1 MGRRIGKS
9 LQALFDRGRPY
20 FEDKGRLSRLRPF
33 YEATETF
40 FLHPAIAP
48 KNKPFVRDSLDL
60 KRYMSIVLIA
70 LMPPLIFGI
79 YNTGFHARNA
89 AGLSTDFA
97 AIFAEGLAI
106 VLPIIIVSYA
116 VGLFWEGLFA
126 AIRRHPVSEG
136 FLVTGLLFPLILPPT
151 IPLWQ
156 VAAGIT
162 FGVVIG
168 KEIFGGTGR
177 NLFNPALTAR
187 AFVFFAYPVQMS
199 GDEVW
204 IAVRQSVENGLNAIS
219 GATPLALAALADPKE
234 RIEAVFADNGY
245 AFQTLF
251 FGNHTGSIG
260 ETSALCILAGAVI
273 LLITGIAS
281 YRIMAGAVLGAL
293 AMGFVFN
300 ALSSPDL
307 PAWFSVNPVYHLVTG
322 GFAFG
327 VVYMATDP
335 VTAPG
340 TDKSKW
346 IYGFLIGA
354 IAVMVRVVNPA
365 FPEGVMLAILFMNI
379 FSPLLEYTETRLRIR
394 RRIPNV

>member
-1 MGRRIGKS
+1 M
-9 LQALFDRGRPY
+9 
-20 FEDKGRLSRLRPF
+20 
-33 YEATETF
+33 
-40 FLHPAIAP
+40 
-48 KNKPFVRDSLDL
+48 
-60 KRYMSIVLIA
+60 
-70 LMPPLIFGI
+70 
-79 YNTGFHARNA
+79 
-89 AGLSTDFA
+89 
-97 AIFAEGLAI
+97 
-106 VLPIIIVSYA
+106 
-116 VGLFWEGLFA
+116 
-126 AIRRHPVSEG
+126 
-136 FLVTGLLFPLILPPT
+136 FPLILPPT